1 MVEDYDAFMLYL
13 QKSEES
19 VINMTKIL
27 LVEDDKTIVASLTE
41 FLNNEGYMVRSVSG
55 QAAAMNLLEQ
65 ESADLVLMDVALAEG
80 NGFSACRAIKAEY
93 SIPVIFLT
101 ASGDEFSTVTGF
113 DLGADD
119 YIAKPFRPRELA
131 SRIKNVLRLT
141 GNTGKLVKLGDVV
154 VDTEKGTAMKNNKDL
169 FLSALE
175 YRLLLVFINNRGILL
190 TRTQLLESI
199 WDIAGDFVNSI
210 SVVRGIAP
218 DGSSRRSCPVGFSQQ
233 TDAETHIINVTGTPT
248 QVGDYKFAVKLT
260 GIGSEVVNDTI
271 VLHVAGSTG
280 IVAAPVKTTYKTEI
294 YDISGCK
301 LPVTDENSLPQG
313 IYVIKRETP
322 DGVEVRKVVK

>member
-141 GNTGKLVKLGDVV
+141 GNTGKLVRLGDVV

-199 WDIAGDFVNSI
+199 WDIAGDSVNDNTLTVYI
-210 SVVRGIAP
+210 KRLREKIEDDPADPKIILTVRGL
-218 DGSSRRSCPVGFSQQ
+218 G
-233 TDAETHIINVTGTPT
+233 
-248 QVGDYKFAVKLT
+248 YK
-260 GIGSEVVNDTI
+260 
-271 VLHVAGSTG
+271 
-280 IVAAPVKTTYKTEI
+280 
-294 YDISGCK
+294 
-301 LPVTDENSLPQG
+301 
-313 IYVIKRETP
+313 
-322 DGVEVRKVVK
+322 VEK